1 VVVRGVAGL
10 WDPWARSV
18 EPGYR
23 GGNRGGNRGRRG
35 GRFLLLMVAIGCM
48 FLKQVTAR
56 LLVRNALL
64 SDGRAMEDLQRR
76 VFPTLSAAELLTEEH
91 FCRLIEIFP
100 EGQLVIVHGTQLIAS
115 TSTLRCRYPS
125 TNHTFLGITG
135 NLFIDTHDP
144 MGEWLYGLDMGVDP
158 ALQGL
163 GLGRYLYAARHE
175 IAKSLNMRGQVI
187 VGMPSGYGAVNDSL
201 PFDEYY
207 SRLLRG
213 EIFDPIVSVQM
224 KMGFEPEAVIA
235 NYLEDP
241 KCGNYGVMMKLAV
254 EKIVTAPTLTP
265 CELETRIAQ
274 KFTPQDAG
282 LGVVVERSG
291 SGEPTTS

>member
-1 VVVRGVAGL
+1 
-10 WDPWARSV
+10 
-18 EPGYR
+18 
-23 GGNRGGNRGRRG
+23 
-35 GRFLLLMVAIGCM
+35 MVAIGCM
-48 FLKQVTAR
+48 FLKQITAK
-56 LLVRNALL
+56 LLVRNALP

-76 VFPTLSAAELLTEEH
+76 LFPTISAAELLTEEH
-91 FCRLIEIFP
+91 FCRHIEIFP
-100 EGQLVIVHGTQLIAS
+100 QGQLVIVYGTQLIAS
-115 TSTLRCRYPS
+115 ASTLRCRYPS

-175 IAKSLNMRGQVI
+175 IAKSLNMSGQVI
-187 VGMPSGYGAVNDSL
+187 VGVPSGYGKVRDSL

-213 EIFDPIVSVQM
+213 EIFDPTVSVQM
-224 KMGFEPEAVIA
+224 KMGFEPEGVIA

-254 EKIVTAPTLTP
+254 EKIVATPTLTP
-265 CELETRIAQ
+265 YELEARIAQ
-274 KFTPQDAG
+274 KFTPQNAG